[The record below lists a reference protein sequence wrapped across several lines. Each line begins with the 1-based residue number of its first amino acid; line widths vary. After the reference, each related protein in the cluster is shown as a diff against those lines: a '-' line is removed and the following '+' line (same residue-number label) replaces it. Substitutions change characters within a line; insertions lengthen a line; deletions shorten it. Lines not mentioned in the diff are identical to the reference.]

1 MYLGTKKNPADVMK
15 FPFSFSLHYCVPFQI
30 NVVHINATA
39 KNAAD
44 DKIRQSLRRFSDS
57 HPPGTKV
64 ILISSKTRGWKI
76 LILCLT

>member
-1 MYLGTKKNPADVMK
+1 MCWVFIP
-15 FPFSFSLHYCVPFQI
+15 QI

-64 ILISSKTRGWKI
+64 VLISSKWYKCLVEKI
-76 LILCLT
+76 HFEVNKARDRDDVHEITAL